1 MKRKSSFSRIL
12 ALVLTLALVL
22 GALTISASAADVTYT
37 MTKTS
42 RTLTTEVGTTLGTVS
57 VSSSDLTTTGVSD
70 ATWTGTNAA
79 TILVDLIPAATA
91 ATGTLTVDIT
101 PTGETTP
108 TSTNVTVTNGEG
120 IAEYEVDDITYT
132 IVVQSTEAAYDEEV
146 YGNSYIGAVSGEDV
160 TLSAFTGSGTAASP
174 YAATATAPASG
185 YPFTMSLRIIPYG
198 EQFNALT
205 GYSYTVLD
213 ASDADLQNFVGTY
226 FLAKYP
232 ANGDVLKFSV
242 TYTRPNA
249 SNPITSYYAITLAAT
264 AGTGGTGLISYLPAP
279 GQFTNEGVNTGG
291 WGDAFISGSTK
302 VKSMVGA
309 ISTTGV
315 CLGYFGGYVVLDM
328 GDNVLNSDNNMFGID
343 LIAYG
348 NAFINNSEPGCIQ
361 VAQADGNAP
370 GDPDKD
376 GVIWYDIANS
386 LYYDSDTA
394 TNASF
399 TYEMPAT
406 HYSYNSSTS
415 WPQSGTVTSPN
426 ASNNVPYNCS
436 PYDALGATSGTVTYN
451 TFHRHEWFPLLA
463 NYFVPRTTGSG
474 DSAVTIGP
482 LSGARVTDN
491 TASSPTT
498 TSGYPFAAYTRD
510 LTNGSTM
517 TLKGV
522 MLKDATVS
530 NNTSLYRF
538 GMADVHPNNTT
549 GDYYT
554 KPYNPYAVTSS
565 NVSSGNDW
573 NSFVAS
579 AYKDTSEGTPVG
591 VGDPIDISWAVYP
604 AVYDNTVSKDVDG
617 QTVTYTAGNTNPK
630 AGQPA
635 GLSNIRYVRI
645 YTGAAKMNGIFGEIS
660 TEVCGVY
667 KAVTG
672 TGSGTTTNAPSV
684 TVGGNAV
691 TLSTTLD
698 NIQTVT
704 ITRNTDTAVVATG
717 YNNTDNVFVN
727 ETQGTGSASKTYNL
741 ARNATQIVRVIAK
754 DTTTGL
760 PYIGYVILKGN

>member
-22 GALTISASAADVTYT
+22 GALTISASAADVTYN
-37 MTKTS
+37 MSKTS

-79 TILVDLIPAATA
+79 TILVDLVPAATA
-91 ATGTLTVDIT
+91 ASGTLTVSIT
-101 PTGETTP
+101 PAGATTP
-108 TSTNVTVTNGEG
+108 TSINVTVTNGQG
-120 IAEYEVDDITYT
+120 TAEYTVSGTTYT
-132 IVVQSTEAAYDEEV
+132 IVVQSTEAAYAEEV
-146 YGNSYIGAVSGEDV
+146 YGNSYIGAVSGEGV
-160 TLSAFTGSGTAASP
+160 TLSAFTGDGTSASP

-185 YPFTMSLRIIPYG
+185 FPFTMSLRIIPDG
-198 EQFNALT
+198 EDFNALSS
-205 GYSYTVLD
+205 YSYTVLD

-232 ANGDVLKFSV
+232 ADGDVLKFSV
-242 TYTRPNA
+242 TYTKPNET
-249 SNPITSYYAITLAAT
+249 NPITSYYAITLAA
-264 AGTGGTGLISYLPAP
+264 APGTGGAGLISYLPAP
-279 GQFTNEGVNTGG
+279 GQFTNEGINTGG
-291 WGDAFISGSTK
+291 WGDAFISGSAK

-309 ISTTGV
+309 ISNTGV

-328 GDNVLNSDNNMFGID
+328 GENISNSDNNMYGID

-370 GDPDKD
+370 GDPNKD
-376 GVIWYDIANS
+376 GVIWYDIAGS

-394 TNASF
+394 TDATF
-399 TYEMPAT
+399 TYTIPAT
-406 HYSYNSSTS
+406 HKSYNSATS

-426 ASNNVPYNCS
+426 SSNNVPYDCS
-436 PYDALGATSGTVTYN
+436 PYDALGATSGTVAYN
-451 TFHRHEWFPLLA
+451 TFHRHEWFPLWA
-463 NYFVPRTTGSG
+463 NYFVARTTGSG

-538 GMADVHPNNTT
+538 GMADVHPKYGTA
-549 GDYYT
+549 GYYD
-554 KPYNPYAVTSS
+554 KPYNPYAFTDTNLS
-565 NVSSGNDW
+565 DW
-573 NSFVAS
+573 NNYMGSAS
-579 AYKDTSEGTPVG
+579 NGSPAGG
-591 VGDPIDISWAVYP
+591 GDPIDIAWAVYP
-604 AVYDNTVSKDVDG
+604 ARYDNTVTKEVDG
-617 QTVTYTAGNTNPK
+617 QTVTYTAGDANPL

-635 GLSNIRYVRI
+635 GLTNIRYVRI
-645 YTGAAKMNGIFGEIS
+645 YTGAAKMNGMFGEIS

-667 KAVTG
+667 KATG
-672 TGSGTTTNAPSV
+672 TGSGANNGDVSLYKEGVENPFALNGNGTTELTAGTYYFYSDDTYVYINGTAVTDANNEEGHTLSISVGDYVQIISQSGTRSPFV
-684 TVGGNAV
+684 TV
-691 TLSTTLD
+691 
-698 NIQTVT
+698 
-704 ITRNTDTAVVATG
+704 
-717 YNNTDNVFVN
+717 
-727 ETQGTGSASKTYNL
+727 
-741 ARNATQIVRVIAK
+741 
-754 DTTTGL
+754 
-760 PYIGYVILKGN
+760 LKGVNS